1 LAGYQKV
8 GDFFIKVM
16 DHMLWKT
23 LGLIVIITCAVNV
36 GAGTEDSWVEDGT
49 HAHTHQG
56 REAISMIITHV
67 SARACARRYAEQR
80 AYRRDRPVYPVL
92 LHRRAHHGVLD
103 AEEPTRPFHQA
114 ICPDHTHHT
123 RTHTHRP
130 LASAELG
137 FAWLGSDAWN
147 VFDFFVVFMCYM
159 PFAGGSVAVLRL
171 LRLLRVL
178 KLLKRIKQLQVVYSP
193 CTTIVPTVR
202 ARARWGSAL
211 LYVCV

>member
-1 LAGYQKV
+1 
-8 GDFFIKVM
+8 M
-16 DHMLWKT
+16 
-23 LGLIVIITCAVNV
+23 
-36 GAGTEDSWVEDGT
+36 
-49 HAHTHQG
+49 
-56 REAISMIITHV
+56 
-67 SARACARRYAEQR
+67 
-80 AYRRDRPVYPVL
+80 
-92 LHRRAHHGVLD
+92 
-103 AEEPTRPFHQA
+103 
-114 ICPDHTHHT
+114 
-123 RTHTHRP
+123 
-130 LASAELG
+130 ASAELG

-193 CTTIVPTVR
+193 CTTIVPTMR